1 MGVTKKIPKIQI
13 STTMKNDVSPKTK
26 YMNNFKNSSNSD
38 KKSTLKL
45 VKSPKSPKSTKKLS
59 KLELMILERQ
69 EKIEK
74 ESIKIKEKRMKRI
87 SLILN
92 KSNKNHT
99 TFYKHTNNSKQ
110 KKILLTPNLEKELVK
125 RNNDIQRDINLQP
138 KHLKNNKNKEIKK
151 KKPTKPIAFNFSCQN
166 RLKKRIRTQSVSPRK
181 IILNIKKLKKKIKSP
196 KKYFTPKKTKPI

>member
-1 MGVTKKIPKIQI
+1 MGSFFDNDMDLIDNEFEENKENNKTKSNLRQIKPPQIRFKNKNENIVTKKIPKIQI

-26 YMNNFKNSSNSD
+26 YLNNFKNSSNSD

-45 VKSPKSPKSTKKLS
+45 MKSPKSPKSTKKLS

-87 SLILN
+87 SLTLN

-138 KHLKNNKNKEIKK
+138 KHLKNSKNKEIKK
-151 KKPTKPIAFNFSCQN
+151 KNQ
-166 RLKKRIRTQSVSPRK
+166 Q
-181 IILNIKKLKKKIKSP
+181 
-196 KKYFTPKKTKPI
+196 